1 MLSKY
6 LHFLYVSSQVNG
18 TKNRHLMSVHDYIC
32 CTCICI
38 ISFLF
43 LKAIKHKS
51 VHIYICVYIS
61 KKWGWFDKKIFAF
74 ILNPKKI
81 YNFMHTTQFYQ
92 QNSKGINVLI
102 RTKTPLTWISLKMFN
117 ILTVMLP
124 QILLIKLVNNS
135 LVRIGE
141 TSVVWLLS
149 IKQ

>member
-1 MLSKY
+1 VKIHMAHSDFPFTFTYIQVIRLLFIGDKSMHRVSKNY
-6 LHFLYVSSQVNG
+6 CLIERSQTTDVSPILTRLLLTSNICFHFEPQ
-18 TKNRHLMSVHDYIC
+18 
-32 CTCICI
+32 
-38 ISFLF
+38 
-43 LKAIKHKS
+43 
-51 VHIYICVYIS
+51 
-61 KKWGWFDKKIFAF
+61 
-74 ILNPKKI
+74 KI